1 MSNYNFKKEV
11 TMKEIKELIFLLFFL
26 MILALA
32 LTFFAYENVNGDSP
46 NCQDCH
52 SSEFSGTSSWHT
64 DHLVHASGSCA
75 KCHTGVPGSSEV
87 PTQKCGDCHSGQ
99 PCDFVNNHEAPE
111 KTTCLTCHTECVV
124 GPIPCAAESALGP
137 YDPRLDTFRT
147 YRDEVLAK
155 SANGKKLI
163 SLYYRSSED
172 IAKLFEKNPALKQ
185 SARELLEAILPAVE
199 KLNNQRTQKK

>member
-1 MSNYNFKKEV
+1 MKGIKGLIILFVVLMLLAPAV
-11 TMKEIKELIFLLFFL
+11 TL
-26 MILALA
+26 
-32 LTFFAYENVNGDSP
+32 FAYENVNGDSP

-64 DHLVHASGSCA
+64 DHLVHASGNCA

-137 YDPRLDTFRT
+137 DDPRLDTLRT